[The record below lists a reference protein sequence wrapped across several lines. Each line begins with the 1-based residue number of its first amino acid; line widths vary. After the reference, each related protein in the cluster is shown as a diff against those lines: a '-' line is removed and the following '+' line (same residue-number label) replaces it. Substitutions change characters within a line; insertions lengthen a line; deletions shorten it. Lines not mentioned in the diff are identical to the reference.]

1 MDSVGLAGAGAP
13 LTSRYLSGGTQN
25 EIYELTRGD
34 LRCVMRIPPTT
45 APADRD
51 KGIVR
56 EYRIIDALAGTDVP
70 HSDALALREDTSLL
84 GRTFSL
90 TGFVD
95 GWSPMDFQGGPWPTP
110 FDTDHAA
117 RQGLAYELVL
127 GRARVSTSACPLQ
140 GPA

>member
-56 EYRIIDALAGTDVP
+56 EYRIIEALAGTDVT
-70 HSDALALREDTSLL
+70 HTEAIALSEDTSVL
-84 GRTFSL
+84 GRTFYL
-90 TGFVD
+90 KGLVD
-95 GWSPMDFQGGPWPTP
+95 GWWAMDLKGGHWPDP
-110 FDTDHAA
+110 FDQDHPH
-117 RQGLAYELVL
+117 RNGLAAHLAT
-127 GRARVSTSACPLQ
+127 RRT
-140 GPA
+140 

>member
-1 MDSVGLAGAGAP
+1 MRISDWSSDLCSSDLGAP

-70 HSDALALREDTSLL
+70 HTEAIALCEETSVI
-84 GRTFSL
+84 GRTFYL
-90 TGFVD
+90 MGFVD
-95 GWSPMDFQGGPWPTP
+95 GWSPMEQIGRASW
-110 FDTDHAA
+110 
-117 RQGLAYELVL
+117 
-127 GRARVSTSACPLQ
+127 RARVGTA
-140 GPA
+140 GWR